1 MSLDLA
7 LKAPLELLEQQHEL
21 IQATILQ
28 IEKDFLQNG
37 LELSWSKSDIT
48 SVAQLAT
55 QLTEVFEWLLER
67 DEQRLLQILYRIDLG
82 EEKLQSAMRN
92 NVDQSLAALLSKMVL
107 LREAQKVIIRHH
119 YKRVNHD

>member
-7 LKAPLELLEQQHEL
+7 LKAPLEVLDQQQEL

-37 LELSWSKSDIT
+37 LELSWSKHEIS
-48 SVAQLAT
+48 SVAQLAE
-55 QLTEVFEWLLER
+55 QLNQVFEWLLER

-82 EEKLQSAMRN
+82 EEKLQIAMRN
-92 NVDQSLAALLSKMVL
+92 NVDQSLASLLSKMVL

-119 YKRVNHD
+119 YKNNRS